1 MLASAASLSW
11 VPERIKKIFLT
22 DELNKEGIIAV
33 RFFIGGK
40 PTVVVIDDAVPWK
53 NKQRLMFAQTSEDNG
68 SWIPYLEKAYAK
80 FAGNYEKTAK
90 GWMSESMRILTGAP
104 SHRFNMRK
112 MGNEELWALMVSAQE
127 NNYPMT
133 LATQSTD
140 YGLIAAHAYTLVR
153 LHTLRDSLGNATERL
168 VQLHNPWANEYYQG
182 PWNDSDSKRWT
193 DQYKAQVSHRFG
205 ENDGMF
211 FMDLETFS
219 KGFYFVTLTYIHDDF
234 FYSFYERSESDS

>member
-1 MLASAASLSW
+1 MIYWNDHASGRSDTSLKQERAYKFDKAIGETSLWGDDLRPNTLDIDQGDVQDCFMLASAASLSW

-104 SHRFNMRK
+104 SHRFNMKK
-112 MGNEELWALMVSAQE
+112 MGNEELWALMVSA
-127 NNYPMT
+127 
-133 LATQSTD
+133 
-140 YGLIAAHAYTLVR
+140 
-153 LHTLRDSLGNATERL
+153 
-168 VQLHNPWANEYYQG
+168 
-182 PWNDSDSKRWT
+182 
-193 DQYKAQVSHRFG
+193 
-205 ENDGMF
+205 
-211 FMDLETFS
+211 
-219 KGFYFVTLTYIHDDF
+219 
-234 FYSFYERSESDS
+234 